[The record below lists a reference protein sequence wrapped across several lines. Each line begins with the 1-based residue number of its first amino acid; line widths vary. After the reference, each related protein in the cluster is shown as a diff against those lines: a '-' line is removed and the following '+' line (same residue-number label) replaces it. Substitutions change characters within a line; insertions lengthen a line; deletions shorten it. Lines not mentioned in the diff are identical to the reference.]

1 MLSISQVL
9 IRLSLLLQ
17 LSYPNYSSLN
27 KKHKGGLAPMDWM
40 AAVKE
45 LFKTTHEIPSLET
58 VYRLILGLPD
68 VDLHKGLLLQLP
80 ELVREED
87 EEEGKE
93 KKKDGSGKGDD
104 KDAAHAPIH
113 VLRAMIAQG
122 IKYRSNKKARDAIEA
137 GSWEDTVHIYIYT
150 PIPPPPKETCKVT
163 GQFFLTPIS

>member
-1 MLSISQVL
+1 
-9 IRLSLLLQ
+9 
-17 LSYPNYSSLN
+17 
-27 KKHKGGLAPMDWM
+27 MDWM

-45 LFKTTHEIPSLET
+45 LFKTTHEIPSLEM

-93 KKKDGSGKGDD
+93 KKKDGSGKGDATD
-104 KDAAHAPIH
+104 EAHAPIH

-122 IKYRSNKKARDAIEA
+122 IKYRSNKKARDAIES
-137 GSWEDTVHIYIYT
+137 GRWEDTVHLSIS
-150 PIPPPPKETCKVT
+150 PSPLPKETCKSNR
-163 GQFFLTPIS
+163 PILPHPN